1 MSRKTFLAVALA
13 LLPFGLRLWGLERML
28 PHRPEPD
35 AHIVYQLRTLRG
47 DGEASREHRYF
58 RTYPSLIAR
67 AVSLAPG
74 AWTFPTPPRDAA
86 LEEHLAA
93 AARPHLAIRFVV
105 ALLSSL
111 VVPLTYAL
119 ARGFLGR
126 PASLVAALL
135 VATSLLHVSFSQQ
148 ARPHGAHA
156 TLALLAVLASVRF
169 AERGGAWRALAAC
182 AAAALALSTLQ
193 NGAFALLPLALACAL
208 AAGGGVRGT
217 LAGLGAGGLAVLAA
231 LPFYPVL
238 PSLSGSRLELASQ
251 GGHPV
256 SLGQLDGGGLRVSL
270 TSLWEN
276 DPLLLALALGGLVLA
291 PIALARRGLAPGRR
305 RTLAIL
311 AAYAV
316 PYAAYVALDRL
327 VLERMLLP
335 LVPYLAC
342 FAAGLLERAGA
353 VLAPS
358 GSASLARRAAVA
370 ALGAMVLAWPLHVAL
385 AYTRLAR
392 APDTLELAA
401 AFLEERAPEG
411 GTAVLGPGVVLPLAS
426 KRGALAEAWA
436 HGARLWSPWLEYQGR
451 TGGLDRARWVL
462 HAMPPGLALGAA
474 PRAEIEAWL
483 DAHPAQVYVMEVSR
497 RMLALEGID
506 ALLEAVRRRAR
517 PVAVISGE
525 PPGAE
530 RLPPIDY
537 QNVPRLAARILAA
550 TAFGPRLEILAER

>member
-1 MSRKTFLAVALA
+1 MSRKTLLAVALA
-13 LLPFGLRLWGLERML
+13 LLPLGLRLWGLERML

-35 AHIVYQLRTLRG
+35 AHIVYQLRALRG

-58 RTYPSLIAR
+58 RTYPSLVAR

-74 AWTFPTPPRDAA
+74 AWVFPTPPRDAA
-86 LEEHLAA
+86 LEQHLAA

-111 VVPLTYAL
+111 LIPLTYAL
-119 ARGFLGR
+119 ARRFLGR
-126 PASLVAALL
+126 PAALVAALL

-156 TLALLAVLASVRF
+156 TLALLAVLASVRL

-208 AAGGGVRGT
+208 AAGGGARGM
-217 LAGLGAGGLAVLAA
+217 LAGLVAGGLAVLAA
-231 LPFYPVL
+231 LPFYAVL
-238 PSLSGSRLELASQ
+238 PSLRGSRVELASQ

-256 SLGQLDGGGLRVSL
+256 RLAQLDGGGLRVSL

-291 PIALARRGLAPGRR
+291 SIALVRRGLEPGRR
-305 RTLAIL
+305 RRLAIL

-316 PYAAYVALDRL
+316 PYAAYVSLDRL

-342 FAAGLLERAGA
+342 LAAGLLERAGGA
-353 VLAPS
+353 LAPS
-358 GSASLARRAAVA
+358 GTASLARRGAVA

-385 AYTRLAR
+385 AYARLAR

-401 AFLEERAPEG
+401 AWLEDRAPEG
-411 GTAVLGPGVVLPLAS
+411 ATAVLGPGVVLPLAS
-426 KRGALAEAWA
+426 KPGALAEAWA
-436 HGARLWSPWLEYQGR
+436 HGARAWSPWMEHQGLA
-451 TGGLDRARWVL
+451 GGLDRARWVL

-474 PRAEIEAWL
+474 SRAEIEAWL

-537 QNVPRLAARILAA
+537 QNVPRLAERILAA
-550 TAFGPRLEILAER
+550 TAFGPRLEILER

>member
-1 MSRKTFLAVALA
+1 MSRNTVLAVALA

-35 AHIVYQLRTLRG
+35 AHIVYQLRVLRG

-58 RTYPSLIAR
+58 RTYPSLIAH

-74 AWTFPTPPRDAA
+74 AWVFPTPPPDAA

-93 AARPHLAIRFVV
+93 AARPHLVIRFVV

-111 VVPLTYAL
+111 LVPLTYAL

-156 TLALLAVLASVRF
+156 TLALFAVLASARL
-169 AERGGAWRALAAC
+169 AERRGAWRALAAC

-238 PSLSGSRLELASQ
+238 PRLSGSRLELASQ

-256 SLGQLDGGGLRVSL
+256 RLAQLDGGGLRVSL

-276 DPLLLALALGGLVLA
+276 DPLLLALALGGLVVA
-291 PIALARRGLAPGRR
+291 SIALVRRGLPPGRR

-342 FAAGLLERAGA
+342 LAAGLFQRAGA
-353 VLAPS
+353 ALAPS

-426 KRGALAEAWA
+426 KRGGLAEAWA
-436 HGARLWSPWLEYQGR
+436 HGARVWSPWIEHQGR
-451 TGGLDRARWVL
+451 SGGLDRARWLL

-474 PRAEIEAWL
+474 PHGEIEAWL

-517 PVAVISGE
+517 QVAVISGE

-537 QNVPRLAARILAA
+537 QNVPQLAERILAA
-550 TAFGPRLEILAER
+550 TAFGPRLEILER